1 MQTKFDALNPA
12 QIDII
17 REIGNIGAGN
27 AATALSGILG
37 KPVEMSV
44 PEIRVIPL
52 SSVQEILGSPEN
64 PVVGGMVDLSGDL
77 SGQVMLIL
85 GIREACTVASLL
97 CGKRASCGSVGIS
110 DLTELDISALEEVTN
125 ILCGSYLSAISS
137 LSGLIVTPS
146 VPYMCIDMAGAM
158 LSVIAVECGKA
169 NDYALFFETCFL
181 ETEDAMACHF
191 FLLPDRE
198 SYRRLM
204 MSLGVS

>member
-1 MQTKFDALNPA
+1 MQNKFESLTPA
-12 QIDII
+12 QIDAM

-37 KPVEMSV
+37 KTVEMTV

-52 SSVQEILGSPEN
+52 SGVQDILGSPEN
-64 PVVGGMVDLSGDL
+64 PVVGGMVDLTGDMT
-77 SGQVMLIL
+77 GQVMLIL
-85 GIREACTVASLL
+85 GIREAYTVASLL
-97 CGKRASCGSVGIS
+97 CGRSEQNDSVGIS

-137 LSGLIVTPS
+137 LSGLNTTPS

-158 LSVIAVECGKA
+158 LSIIAVECGKT
-169 NDYALFFETCFL
+169 NDCALFFETCFS
-181 ETEDAMACHF
+181 EAEDAMACHF

-198 SYRRLM
+198 SYKRLM
-204 MSLGVS
+204 ASLGVS